1 MPVME
6 RLSRP
11 LNKISQEGPV
21 TMTDARSKAK
31 ERSRSGARFDRK
43 GKSRRKNAA
52 ALLDPER
59 IKRVAILTGGGDC
72 PGLNAVIRGVVRAA
86 VLEHGWEV
94 LGILDGFDG
103 LLKTG
108 AYRTLASQDVR
119 GLQARGGTILG
130 TSNRGN
136 PLHYPVIRNGKT
148 VFIDVTEEIV
158 ENIRK
163 MKIDCLITVGGD
175 GTMKIT
181 QVVFEKGVPVV
192 GVPKT
197 IDNDLEATDVTFGFN
212 SAVNTATEALDKLH
226 TTAESHHRVLV
237 VEVMGRDCGWIAL
250 EAGIAGGADVILI
263 PEIPFDLSKICDHI
277 EKRKQTGSRFS
288 IVIVAEGA
296 YPAGGEKIYEKEPGS
311 NGSPGR
317 LGGIGRWVADK
328 ISLCTNLETRVAV
341 LGHLQRGGM
350 PTTFDRILATR
361 FGVEAVNLVAKG
373 KYGSMVCLK
382 GRRIDSVPITAAIHG
397 LKRVDPEGQ
406 LVRTAEALGIELG
419 RLALSPCP
427 VRTIHLP

>member
-1 MPVME
+1 MVDTQ
-6 RLSRP
+6 R
-11 LNKISQEGPV
+11 
-21 TMTDARSKAK
+21 KAK
-31 ERSRSGARFDRK
+31 EQSRSSLR
-43 GKSRRKNAA
+43 
-52 ALLDPER
+52 LDPKAKSLRSKGAAPLNPKNIRR
-59 IKRVAILTGGGDC
+59 IAILTGGGDC

-103 LLKTG
+103 LLKAG
-108 AYRTLASQDVR
+108 AFRMLGSQDVR

-136 PLHYPVIRNGKT
+136 PLHYPVIKNGKT
-148 VFIDVTEEIV
+148 SFLDVTDEII

-163 MKIDCLITVGGD
+163 MKIDCLVAVGGD

-181 QVVFEKGVPVV
+181 QAVFEKGVPVV

-263 PEIPFDLSKICDHI
+263 PEIPFDLSRICDHI

-288 IVIVAEGA
+288 IVIVAEGS
-296 YPAGGEKIYEKEPGS
+296 YPTGGEKIYEKEPGPG
-311 NGSPGR
+311 GSPGR
-317 LGGIGRWVADK
+317 LGGIGRWVAEK

-361 FGVEAVNLVAKG
+361 FGVEAVNLVAEG
-373 KYGSMVCLK
+373 KYGYMVCLK

-397 LKRVDPEGQ
+397 LKRVNPRGQ

-419 RLALSPCP
+419 Q
-427 VRTIHLP
+427 VG